1 MKIIRIISLAAAA
14 VGFMTIG
21 ACKSDEPTYMPPQE
35 PAGGSYVEDGK

>member
-21 ACKSDEPTYMPPQE
+21 ACKSNDPPYTPPSE

>member
-21 ACKSDEPTYMPPQE
+21 ACKSDEPAYTPPPE
-35 PAGGSYVEDGK
+35 PAGSYVEDGK